1 MWDVQPLNLL
11 FATVRK
17 GHHASKQDILCTAM
31 QTITGSTFW
40 ILALVGLGI
49 YSIGPM
55 QARYFVYSLL
65 HSSGVLD

>member
-1 MWDVQPLNLL
+1 MKNE
-11 FATVRK
+11 A
-17 GHHASKQDILCTAM
+17 
-31 QTITGSTFW
+31 ITGSTFW

-49 YSIGPM
+49 YSVGPM